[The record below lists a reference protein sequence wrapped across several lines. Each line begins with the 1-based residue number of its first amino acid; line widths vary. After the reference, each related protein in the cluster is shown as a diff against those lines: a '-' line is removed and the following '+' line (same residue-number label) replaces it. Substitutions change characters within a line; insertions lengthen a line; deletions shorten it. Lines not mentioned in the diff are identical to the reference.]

1 MDDTLAG
8 AVVIVLAALSMLAF
22 VVGAVGLFAVVVA
35 ELADGR
41 HHPIADRHHV
51 GTLRP
56 MPYDWKREGL

>member
-1 MDDTLAG
+1 
-8 AVVIVLAALSMLAF
+8 VIVLAALSLVAF
-22 VVGAVGLFAVVVA
+22 VVGAVGLFAAVVA

-41 HHPIADRHHV
+41 HHPIADRHHL

>member
-1 MDDTLAG
+1 M
-8 AVVIVLAALSMLAF
+8 IILAAVSMLAF
-22 VVGAVGLFAVVVA
+22 MVGAVGLFAVVVA

-41 HHPIADRHHV
+41 HPIADRHHV